1 MQLANTPDAPEAG
14 RPEADEPHEH
24 APRTPTPTSAATGL
38 TAPRL
43 GWWTKIHWGLLLVA
57 LVILVV
63 AGQGQHFFRDD
74 WAFIGGKLDA
84 LPFPDLY
91 LLPHNE
97 HWSLLPIL
105 AFRTLRATVG
115 VGSYWPYLGLL
126 LLLHLGVT
134 HVLWRL
140 MLVTGSKPIV
150 ATAMAAI
157 FSVLGAAAEDM
168 VWAFQIGFVGSTLLG
183 ISAVYLAV
191 TGTANWRKTAVLAC
205 LTLASLATSGVGLAF
220 LIIVPLLLAWRQW
233 RYAITAFGLP
243 LLVYVMWYAMYG
255 SWLTHP
261 PSASETLPLTVGA
274 FVALGL
280 VTALTGYFGFE
291 TTTLGFF
298 LIIGVLIL
306 AALTLACRDWMANR
320 TLARRVP
327 VAMCV
332 GAAVFF
338 GTAALARGGLG
349 LEIATSSR
357 YVYVAMALLMPG
369 LALLISSGVDRHPK
383 LIRAVVPI
391 AMAIAVSN
399 IFQLF
404 TYATQNRQ
412 GNDASRRVLVA
423 AADLVRSNGP
433 IFIGQ
438 LPEPLLAPDLS
449 TTDLTSRYLDPA
461 FAGVYPGRLDR
472 LTASLNLQ
480 IRVTPVPHT
489 STLSACRTTL
499 RQRITIPTSDGTA
512 PRFVVSAAASIAFT
526 LHSAGLTSA
535 PRLID
540 LSKGT
545 YVINSLRAAADLTI
559 EPTSPAS
566 LSECQGP
573 SGPALE

>member
-1 MQLANTPDAPEAG
+1 
-14 RPEADEPHEH
+14 
-24 APRTPTPTSAATGL
+24 
-38 TAPRL
+38 
-43 GWWTKIHWGLLLVA
+43 

-150 ATAMAAI
+150 ATALAAI

-191 TGTANWRKTAVLAC
+191 TGTVNWRKTAFLAS
-205 LTLASLATSGVGLAF
+205 LTLASLATSGVGLAY
-220 LIIVPLLLAWRQW
+220 LIVVPLLLAWRQW
-233 RYAITAFGLP
+233 RYAIAAFGLP
-243 LLVYVMWYAMYG
+243 LLVYVMWYSIYG
-255 SWLTHP
+255 RSLTHP
-261 PSASETLPLTVGA
+261 PSVSVTVPLTVGA

-280 VTALTGYFGFE
+280 VAALTEYFGFE

-320 TLARRVP
+320 TLARRIP

-332 GAAVFF
+332 GAVVFF
-338 GTAALARGGLG
+338 GTAALARGGVG
-349 LEIATSSR
+349 LKIATSSR
-357 YVYVAMALLMPG
+357 YVYVAMALLIPG

-383 LIRAVVPI
+383 LISAVVPI
-391 AMAIAVSN
+391 AMVIAVSN

-404 TYATQNRQ
+404 TYAAQNRQ
-412 GNDASRRVLVA
+412 DTDTSRRVLVA

-433 IFIGQ
+433 VFVSQ

-461 FAGVYPGRLDR
+461 FAGVYPGRSDR

-480 IRVTPVPHT
+480 IRVNPVPHT
-489 STLSACRTTL
+489 STLPACRTTF
-499 RQRITIPTSDGTA
+499 RQRITIPTSHGTA
-512 PRFVVSAAASIAFT
+512 PRFVVSADASIAFT

-535 PRLID
+535 PRLIN

-545 YVINSLRAAADLTI
+545 YVINSRRADADLTI

-566 LSECQGP
+566 LSECQEP
-573 SGPALE
+573 SRAALKRS

>member
-74 WAFIGGKLDA
+74 WAFIGGKLNA

-150 ATAMAAI
+150 ATALAAI

-320 TLARRVP
+320 TLARRIP

-332 GAAVFF
+332 GAVVFF
-338 GTAALARGGLG
+338 GTAALARGGVG
-349 LEIATSSR
+349 LKIATSSR
-357 YVYVAMALLMPG
+357 YVYVAMALLIPG

-383 LIRAVVPI
+383 LISAVVPI
-391 AMAIAVSN
+391 AMVIAVSN

-404 TYATQNRQ
+404 TYAAQNRQ
-412 GNDASRRVLVA
+412 DTDTSRRVLVA

-433 IFIGQ
+433 VFVSQ

-461 FAGVYPGRLDR
+461 FAGVYPGRSDR

-480 IRVTPVPHT
+480 IRVNPVPHT
-489 STLSACRTTL
+489 STLPACRTTF
-499 RQRITIPTSDGTA
+499 RQRITIPTSHGTA
-512 PRFVVSAAASIAFT
+512 PRFVVSADASIAFT